1 MLSRSFPLNISRIS
15 RLALALAFGV
25 TLSACSSTPPDQLP
39 SEQAAPGTA
48 SRPILSADE
57 AKNFQQAR
65 YFTAMDPN
73 AAPWSPYAIRL
84 PQQPNFV
91 VGPAGTQGVT
101 HTTIQ
106 AAVDAAIAKHS
117 SSRQYIAIL
126 PGEYEGT
133 VYVPAAPGSV
143 TLYGTGDKPIDVKI
157 GLAIDSEMDTTT
169 WRRLVNPAGK
179 YMPGKPAWYMFDRCQ
194 SKHSAT
200 VGVMCSAVFWSQNN
214 GLQLQNLTIENNL
227 GDSVDAGNHQAVA
240 LRSDGDQVQIDKVNI
255 LGRQNTFFVTNSGVE
270 NTLKNNRITRTL
282 VTNSYI
288 EGDVD
293 IVSGRG
299 AVVFDNTDFRVMN
312 TRTQQEGYV
321 FAPATLSNMFYGFLA
336 VNSRF
341 TAMGD
346 GVAQL
351 GRSLDVDSASNGQ
364 VVIRDSVI
372 NEGFNMAKP
381 WGNAAIS
388 QRPYAGNTGAVD
400 DKGNVQR
407 NLNDANFNRMWEY
420 NNRGVGSKVIA
431 EPKQ

>member
-1 MLSRSFPLNISRIS
+1 LNISRIS

-84 PQQPNFV
+84 PAQPNFV

-143 TLYGTGDKPIDVKI
+143 TLYGTGEKPIDVKI
-157 GLAIDSEMDTTT
+157 GLAIDSEIDTTT
-169 WRRLVNPAGK
+169 WRRLVNPGGK

-194 SKHSAT
+194 SKQSAT
-200 VGVMCSAVFWSQNN
+200 IGVMCSAVFWSQNN

-227 GDSVDAGNHQAVA
+227 GYSVDAGNHQAVA

-312 TRTQQEGYV
+312 SRTQQEGYV

-407 NLNDANFNRMWEY
+407 NLNDASFNRMWEY

>member
-1 MLSRSFPLNISRIS
+1 MNTSRIS

-39 SEQAAPGTA
+39 SEQVAPGTA
-48 SRPILSADE
+48 SRPILTADE

-73 AAPWSPYAIRL
+73 ATPWSPYAIRL
-84 PQQPNFV
+84 PAQPDFV
-91 VGPAGTQGVT
+91 VGAAGAQGVT
-101 HTTIQ
+101 HTSIQ

-117 SSRQYIAIL
+117 STRQYIAIL
-126 PGEYEGT
+126 PGEYQGT
-133 VYVPAAPGSV
+133 VYVPAASGSV
-143 TLYGTGDKPIDVKI
+143 TLYGTGEKPLDVKI
-157 GLAIDSEMDTTT
+157 GLALDSEMDTAT
-169 WRRLVNPAGK
+169 WRRLVNPAGR

-200 VGVMCSAVFWSQNN
+200 VGVMCSAVVWSQNN

-270 NTLKNNRITRTL
+270 NALKTNRITRTL

-312 TRTQQEGYV
+312 SRTQQEGYV

-341 TAMGD
+341 TAAGD

-351 GRSLDVDSASNGQ
+351 GRSLDADPASNGQ

-407 NLNDANFNRMWEY
+407 NLNDAKFNRMWEY

>member
-1 MLSRSFPLNISRIS
+1 MNISRIS

-84 PQQPNFV
+84 PAQPNFV

-143 TLYGTGDKPIDVKI
+143 TLYGTGEKPIDVKI

-169 WRRLVNPAGK
+169 WRHLVNPGGK

-200 VGVMCSAVFWSQNN
+200 VGLMCSAVFWSQNN

-321 FAPATLSNMFYGFLA
+321 FAPATQSNLFYGFLA

-351 GRSLDVDSASNGQ
+351 GRSLDVDSGTNGQ

>member
-1 MLSRSFPLNISRIS
+1 
-15 RLALALAFGV
+15 
-25 TLSACSSTPPDQLP
+25 
-39 SEQAAPGTA
+39 
-48 SRPILSADE
+48 
-57 AKNFQQAR
+57 
-65 YFTAMDPN
+65 MDPN

-84 PQQPNFV
+84 PAQPNFV

-101 HTTIQ
+101 HTSIQ

-117 SSRQYIAIL
+117 SSRQYIAIM

-143 TLYGTGDKPIDVKI
+143 TLYGLGEKPVDVKI
-157 GLAIDSEMDTTT
+157 GLPIDSEIDTAT
-169 WRRLVNPAGK
+169 WRHLVNPGGK

-194 SKHSAT
+194 SKQSAT
-200 VGVMCSAVFWSQNN
+200 IGVMCSAVFWSQNN

-255 LGRQNTFFVTNSGVE
+255 LGRQNTFFVTNSGVQ
-270 NTLKNNRITRTL
+270 NTLQNSRLTRTL

-299 AVVFDNTDFRVMN
+299 AVVFDNTDFRVVN
-312 TRTQQEGYV
+312 SRTQQEGYV

-341 TAMGD
+341 TAAGD

-351 GRSLDVDSASNGQ
+351 GRALDADANSNGQ

-381 WGNAAIS
+381 WANAAIS

-420 NNRGVGSKVIA
+420 NNRGVGSKVVA

>member
-1 MLSRSFPLNISRIS
+1 MNISRIS

-84 PQQPNFV
+84 PEQPNFV

-143 TLYGTGDKPIDVKI
+143 TLYGTGEKPIDVKI
-157 GLAIDSEMDTTT
+157 GLAIDSEMDTAT
-169 WRRLVNPAGK
+169 WRRLVNPGGK

-200 VGVMCSAVFWSQNN
+200 VGVMCSAVFWSQNT

-240 LRSDGDQVQIDKVNI
+240 LRTDGDQVQIDKVNI

-341 TAMGD
+341 TAAGD

>member
-1 MLSRSFPLNISRIS
+1 MNISRIS

-39 SEQAAPGTA
+39 SEQVAPGTA

-84 PQQPNFV
+84 PEQPNFV

-101 HTTIQ
+101 HTSIQ

-143 TLYGTGDKPIDVKI
+143 TIYGTGEKPIDVKI
-157 GLAIDSEMDTTT
+157 GLAIDSEIDTAT
-169 WRRLVNPAGK
+169 WRHLVNPGGK

-200 VGVMCSAVFWSQNN
+200 VGLMCSAVFWSQNN

-312 TRTQQEGYV
+312 SRTQQEGYV

>member
-1 MLSRSFPLNISRIS
+1 VRRGASRSLEKI
-15 RLALALAFGV
+15 
-25 TLSACSSTPPDQLP
+25 
-39 SEQAAPGTA
+39 
-48 SRPILSADE
+48 
-57 AKNFQQAR
+57 AK
-65 YFTAMDPN
+65 
-73 AAPWSPYAIRL
+73 S
-84 PQQPNFV
+84 
-91 VGPAGTQGVT
+91 
-101 HTTIQ
+101 Q

-117 SSRQYIAIL
+117 SSRQYIAIM

-143 TLYGTGDKPIDVKI
+143 TLYGLGEKPVDVKI
-157 GLAIDSEMDTTT
+157 GLPIDSEIDTAT
-169 WRRLVNPAGK
+169 WRHLVNPGGK

-194 SKHSAT
+194 SKQSAT
-200 VGVMCSAVFWSQNN
+200 IGVMCSAVFWSQNN

-255 LGRQNTFFVTNSGVE
+255 LGRQNTFFVTNSGVQ
-270 NTLKNNRITRTL
+270 NTLQNSRLTRTL

-299 AVVFDNTDFRVMN
+299 AVVFDNTDFRVVN
-312 TRTQQEGYV
+312 SRTQQEGYV

-341 TAMGD
+341 TAAGD

-351 GRSLDVDSASNGQ
+351 GRALDADANSNGQ

-381 WGNAAIS
+381 WANAAIS

-420 NNRGVGSKVIA
+420 NNRGVGSKVVA

>member
-1 MLSRSFPLNISRIS
+1 LNISRIS

-84 PQQPNFV
+84 PAQPNFV

-143 TLYGTGDKPIDVKI
+143 TLYGTGEKPIDVKI
-157 GLAIDSEMDTTT
+157 GLAIDSEIDTTT
-169 WRRLVNPAGK
+169 WRRLINPGGK

-194 SKHSAT
+194 SKQSAT
-200 VGVMCSAVFWSQNN
+200 IGVMCSAVFWSQNN

-312 TRTQQEGYV
+312 SRTQQEGYV

>member
-1 MLSRSFPLNISRIS
+1 MNISRIS

-48 SRPILSADE
+48 SRPILSAEE

-73 AAPWSPYAIRL
+73 ATPWSPYAIRL
-84 PQQPNFV
+84 PAQPNFV

-143 TLYGTGDKPIDVKI
+143 TLYGTGEKPIDVKI
-157 GLAIDSEMDTTT
+157 GLAIDSEINTAT
-169 WRRLVNPAGK
+169 WRRLVNPGGK

-194 SKHSAT
+194 SKNSAT

-240 LRSDGDQVQIDKVNI
+240 LRSDGDQVQLDKVNI

-312 TRTQQEGYV
+312 SRTQQEGYV

-351 GRSLDVDSASNGQ
+351 GRSLDVDSATNGQ

-381 WGNAAIS
+381 WGNAAVS

-407 NLNDANFNRMWEY
+407 NLNEANFNRMWEY
-420 NNRGVGSKVIA
+420 NNRGAGSKVIA

>member
-1 MLSRSFPLNISRIS
+1 MNISRIS

-84 PQQPNFV
+84 PAQPNFV

-143 TLYGTGDKPIDVKI
+143 TLYGTGEKPIDVKI
-157 GLAIDSEMDTTT
+157 GLAIDSEIDTTT
-169 WRRLVNPAGK
+169 WRRLVNPGGK

-194 SKHSAT
+194 SKQSAT
-200 VGVMCSAVFWSQNN
+200 IGVMCSAVFWSQNN

-312 TRTQQEGYV
+312 SRTQQEGYV

-351 GRSLDVDSASNGQ
+351 GRSLDVDFASNGQ

>member
-1 MLSRSFPLNISRIS
+1 MNISRIS

-39 SEQAAPGTA
+39 SEQVAPGTA
-48 SRPILSADE
+48 SRPILSTDE

-84 PQQPNFV
+84 PAQPNFV

-143 TLYGTGDKPIDVKI
+143 TLYGTGEKPIDVKI
-157 GLAIDSEMDTTT
+157 GLAIDSEMDTAT
-169 WRRLVNPAGK
+169 WRRLVNPGGK

-200 VGVMCSAVFWSQNN
+200 VGVMCSAVFWSQNT

-255 LGRQNTFFVTNSGVE
+255 LGRQNTFFVTNSGVD

-321 FAPATLSNMFYGFLA
+321 FAPATLSNIFYGFLA

-400 DKGNVQR
+400 EKGNVQR

-420 NNRGVGSKVIA
+420 NNRGVGSKVVA

>member
-1 MLSRSFPLNISRIS
+1 MNISRIS

-143 TLYGTGDKPIDVKI
+143 TLYGMGDKPIDVKI

>member
-1 MLSRSFPLNISRIS
+1 LNISRIS

-84 PQQPNFV
+84 PAQPNFV

-101 HTTIQ
+101 HTTTQ

-143 TLYGTGDKPIDVKI
+143 TLYGTGEKPIDVKI
-157 GLAIDSEMDTTT
+157 GLAIDSEIDTTT
-169 WRRLVNPAGK
+169 WRRLVNPGGK

-194 SKHSAT
+194 SKQSAT
-200 VGVMCSAVFWSQNN
+200 IGVMCSAVFWSQNN

-312 TRTQQEGYV
+312 SRTQQEGYV

-407 NLNDANFNRMWEY
+407 NLNDASFNRMWEY